1 MNASDTSDDFFED
14 GLYYLKKSIQLLAE
28 DSNAQHAEL
37 SMHGLLEEM
46 YDEMLSCE
54 CLFRSG
60 RFSNST
66 RSAFAVVKDDLRKIC
81 DAISERKAGNLEL
94 KDFETMEW
102 QELRSLSKD
111 LFLSLDMPAKL
122 SE

>member
-1 MNASDTSDDFFED
+1 MNASGTSDDFFED
-14 GLYYLKKSIQLLAE
+14 GLYYLKRSIQLLTE
-28 DSNAQHAEL
+28 DSSKQYAEL
-37 SMHGLLEEM
+37 STHGLLEEM
-46 YDEMLSCE
+46 YDEILSGE
-54 CLFRSG
+54 YLFHAG

-66 RSAFAVVKDDLRKIC
+66 RSAFAAVTDDLRRIC
-81 DAISERKAGNLEL
+81 DAVTERKADILEL

-111 LFLSLDMPAKL
+111 LFLLLDVPTKL